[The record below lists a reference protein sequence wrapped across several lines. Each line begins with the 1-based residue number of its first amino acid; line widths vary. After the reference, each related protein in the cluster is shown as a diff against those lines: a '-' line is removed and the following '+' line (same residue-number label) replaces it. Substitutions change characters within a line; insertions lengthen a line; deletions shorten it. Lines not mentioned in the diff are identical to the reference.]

1 MLISLTSNNHVNH
14 VVKLKTM
21 PPYFQEIPSLECLWQ
36 IFFRCLYY
44 LSTFKKRTNCGS
56 GKIGNSLLRVCQESL
71 MALRVGL
78 IITEKKK
85 KSMIFPCYI
94 AEEKTLRRWNRNT
107 TFSIAAQ
114 TSSSLVLQQILIV
127 SLKQV
132 SLNNCLTITKGRP
145 SRKKHSSFLQITPP
159 HSLYKP
165 FGQSFP
171 FCNNILFCCLKLSE
185 NDNFDSIQRS
195 LMMSLMVIL
204 PTKNHLSWEEF

>member
-1 MLISLTSNNHVNH
+1 
-14 VVKLKTM
+14 M

-78 IITEKKK
+78 IITEEKK

-114 TSSSLVLQQILIV
+114 TSSSLCLPQILIV

-159 HSLYKP
+159 
-165 FGQSFP
+165 
-171 FCNNILFCCLKLSE
+171 LFRCLKLSE

-204 PTKNHLSWEEF
+204 PPKNHLSWEKF